1 MQGASRA
8 AAAAGQQGLD
18 AALSAGADG
27 AALSDEL
34 FAVARMIDGNASLRR
49 AVTDPTREATAK
61 GELVERLLRG
71 KVGDGTLQ
79 IARDLAG
86 QRWSSDRDLADTLE
100 DFAVQA
106 LVGTEAGQARA
117 DQVEDELFRF
127 ERIVA
132 ANPALR
138 DALTDRRADPGAR
151 LGVVTSLL
159 GGKAQPETVTLAG
172 RAVATPRGRRFDRV
186 VEAYLRII
194 ARRREQL
201 SATVTCAIDLDVTQR
216 DRLAAALRRI
226 YGQPV
231 HLNVVVDPRIVGG
244 IRVQV
249 GDEVVDGTILR
260 RLDEARRHIGA

>member
-8 AAAAGQQGLD
+8 AAAVGQQALD
-18 AALSAGADG
+18 EALSAGADG
-27 AALSDEL
+27 TRLSDEL
-34 FAVARMIDGNASLRR
+34 FAVARILDGNASLRR
-49 AVTDPTREATAK
+49 ALTDPTRESTAK
-61 GELVERLLRG
+61 GELVERLLHG
-71 KVGDGTLQ
+71 KVGDAALR
-79 IARDLAG
+79 IARGLAG
-86 QRWSSDRDLADTLE
+86 QRWSADRDLADTLE

-106 LVGTEAGQARA
+106 LVGTGGGLARA
-117 DQVEDELFRF
+117 DHVEDELFRF

-138 DALTDRRADPGAR
+138 DALTDRRADPAAR

-186 VEAYLRII
+186 VETYLGII
-194 ARRREQL
+194 AGRREQL
-201 SATVTCAIDLDVTQR
+201 SAIVTCAVDLDVTQR
-216 DRLAAALRRI
+216 DRLAAALTRI
-226 YGQPV
+226 YGKPV